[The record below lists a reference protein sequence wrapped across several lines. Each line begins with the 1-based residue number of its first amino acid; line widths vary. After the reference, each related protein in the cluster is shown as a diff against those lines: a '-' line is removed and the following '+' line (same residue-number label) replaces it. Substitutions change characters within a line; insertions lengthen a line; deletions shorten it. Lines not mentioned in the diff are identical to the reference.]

1 MVAEECDARNDEKY
15 SADGSII
22 FKSKQLGYD

>member
-1 MVAEECDARNDEKY
+1 MAAEECDARNDEKC

-22 FKSKQLGYD
+22 LKAKQLSYD